1 VDRVK
6 VKSHSIP
13 LPEWRV
19 LEDSPQDGEFNMAVD
34 RAILIACE
42 TGRVPPTLRLYGWDR
57 PTLSVGYAQDLSK
70 EIETGRCRELNIP
83 VVRRPTGG
91 RALLHYQEV
100 TYSFIAPI
108 PHPEFPS
115 SLLGTYRKIAQALL
129 AGLRHVDVQ
138 NAALAPVRG
147 RSRAGDSFRSP
158 SCLASLNHGEIEVQG
173 AKLIGS
179 AQRRTNRAFLQHGSI
194 LIRCDRTLM
203 HSLLKFSH
211 ASSRFNSVEALK
223 QKVTTLS
230 ECLGRE
236 ISFKEVAQAMLE
248 GFRQTF
254 QGEWV
259 CGHLTPFERKYCVS
273 RGQVKRVATAP

>member
-6 VKSHSIP
+6 VKSHSLS
-13 LPEWRV
+13 LPKWRV
-19 LEDSPQDGEFNMAVD
+19 LEDGPQGGEFNMAVD
-34 RAILIACE
+34 RAILVACE
-42 TGRVPPTLRLYGWDR
+42 AGRVPPTLRLYGWDR

-100 TYSFIAPI
+100 TYSLIAPI
-108 PHPEFPS
+108 PHSEFPS

-129 AGLRHVDVQ
+129 AGLGHVGVQ
-138 NAALAPVRG
+138 GAALAPVRG
-147 RSRAGDSFRSP
+147 HSRTGDSFRSP

-179 AQRRTNRAFLQHGSI
+179 AQRRAKRAFLQHGSI
-194 LIRCDRTLM
+194 LIHCERALM
-203 HSLLKFSH
+203 HSLLKFSS
-211 ASSRFNSVEALK
+211 ANSRSNSVETLK

-236 ISFKEVAQAMLE
+236 ISFKEVAQAILK

-259 CGHLTPFERKYCVS
+259 CGHLTPFEQRYCAS
-273 RGQVKRVATAP
+273 RTQVNRVAATP

>member
-1 VDRVK
+1 MDRVK
-6 VKSHSIP
+6 VKSHSLS
-13 LPEWRV
+13 LPKWRV
-19 LEDSPQDGEFNMAVD
+19 LEDSLQGGEFNMAVD
-34 RAILIACE
+34 RAILVACE

-91 RALLHYQEV
+91 RALLHCQEV
-100 TYSFIAPI
+100 TYTLIAPI

-129 AGLRHVDVQ
+129 AGLGHVGVQ
-138 NAALAPVRG
+138 DAALAPVRG
-147 RSRAGDSFRSP
+147 HSRTGDSFRSP

-194 LIRCDRTLM
+194 PIRCDRTLM

-211 ASSRFNSVEALK
+211 ANSRFNSVKTLK
-223 QKVTTLS
+223 QKATTLS
-230 ECLGRE
+230 ECLGRD
-236 ISFKEVAQAMLE
+236 ISFKEVAQAMLD

-254 QGEWV
+254 KGEWV
-259 CGHLTPFERKYCVS
+259 CGHLTPFEQKYCVS
-273 RGQVKRVATAP
+273 RGQVSRVATPP

>member
-1 VDRVK
+1 MDRVK
-6 VKSHSIP
+6 VKSHSLS
-13 LPEWRV
+13 LPKWRV
-19 LEDSPQDGEFNMAVD
+19 LEDSLQGGEFNMAVD
-34 RAILIACE
+34 RAILVACE
-42 TGRVPPTLRLYGWDR
+42 AGRVPPTLRLYGWDR

-100 TYSFIAPI
+100 TYSLIAPI

-129 AGLRHVDVQ
+129 AGLRQVGIQ
-138 NAALAPVRG
+138 NAALAPVR
-147 RSRAGDSFRSP
+147 RHSRTGGSFRSP
-158 SCLASLNHGEIEVQG
+158 SCLASLNHGEIEVQR

-203 HSLLKFSH
+203 HSLLKFSL
-211 ASSRFNSVEALK
+211 ANSRSNSVETLK

-236 ISFKEVAQAMLE
+236 ISFREVSQAMLE

-259 CGHLTPFERKYCVS
+259 CGYLTPFEQKYCAS
-273 RGQVKRVATAP
+273 RAHMSRVASF

>member
-1 VDRVK
+1 MDRVK
-6 VKSHSIP
+6 VKSHSFS
-13 LPEWRV
+13 LPKWRV
-19 LEDSPQDGEFNMAVD
+19 LEDSLQSGEFNMAVD

-42 TGRVPPTLRLYGWDR
+42 AGRVLPTLRLYGWDR

-100 TYSFIAPI
+100 TYSLIAPI
-108 PHPEFPS
+108 PHSEFPS

-129 AGLRHVDVQ
+129 AGLRHVGVQ
-138 NAALAPVRG
+138 GAALAPVRG
-147 RSRAGDSFRSP
+147 HSRTGDSFRSP

-211 ASSRFNSVEALK
+211 ANSRLNSVETLK

-236 ISFKEVAQAMLE
+236 ISFKEVARAMLE
-248 GFRQTF
+248 GFRQAF

-259 CGHLTPFERKYCVS
+259 RGHLTPFEQRYCAS
-273 RGQVKRVATAP
+273 RAQMIRVAVAP